1 MERKVEENNYHVEK
15 FRPEIEAKLPL
26 FGAVLKINAYSYGLL
41 PAAQILTG
49 AGVDYL
55 FVQEPEFALYLR
67 TQEKVSIPIVILYR
81 SVVSQ
86 TLLCKL

>member
-1 MERKVEENNYHVEK
+1 MKVEENTYHVQK
-15 FRPEIEAKLPL
+15 YRKEIEDKLPL

-41 PAAQILTG
+41 PAAKVLSA

-67 TQEKVSIPIVILYR
+67 TQEKLTVPIVVLYR
-81 SVVSQ
+81 AVIAQ